1 MSASDQG
8 DAAESGE
15 LVDGGDADDLL
26 AVLEGEDLQTF
37 QRRKLRELVSCS
49 LMIVETQQAE
59 RPVTSYELRVPVPE
73 DAPHHSSTD
82 TIVLDGNVLL
92 TSWVEGRSSYRL
104 GILDLQ
110 TGKWQVMA
118 GLRGMLRDALA
129 LPGER
134 AVVLTDYALT
144 DIDWATGTIVR
155 QLTAKIGKHNSYLSR
170 EDGDAIAVGNSVATM
185 ETLVSLTDLTV
196 LKRRRRRP
204 PPAVAIPTDAQR
216 AGAARVLA
224 VANGVVVAATE
235 SRATAPQRLLILS
248 ANDHSDIGTVA
259 FPNGVECAH
268 VFAGGVIAAA
278 PDIGRAR
285 TLVAIPGAVSLPD
298 GSTALTLDAL
308 VPVANESAA
317 SLLHARA
324 KKNPPRTVFR
334 GVRLEPGEALSDF
347 TVRRITLFHC
357 SAARADLHHERPR
370 ISRVHVT
377 DLELQGSSPGGSILE
392 DVTIDGLRCP
402 EGSGFWFGCEFRRV
416 TLKGRIRGLI
426 LNPDYHGHDD
436 AEAARYE
443 LWHRERMD
451 DPEWMLDLTEATGDI
466 TIRGYPSRFIR
477 RNPELH
483 AVVTAEAA
491 RTLDWRSID
500 PGRSALYV
508 SLQELANSDWEDV
521 TLIADTHGARADA
534 DLRYIQQLRA
544 LGIAR
549 PD

>member
-1 MSASDQG
+1 
-8 DAAESGE
+8 
-15 LVDGGDADDLL
+15 
-26 AVLEGEDLQTF
+26 
-37 QRRKLRELVSCS
+37 
-49 LMIVETQQAE
+49 MIVETQQKE
-59 RPVTSYELRVPVPE
+59 RPVESQELRVPVPE
-73 DAPHHSSTD
+73 DAPYHSSTD
-82 TIVLDGNVLL
+82 TIVLDGNALL

-104 GILDLQ
+104 GILDLR
-110 TGKWQVMA
+110 TGQWRVMS
-118 GLRGMLRDALA
+118 GLRGTLRDALA

-144 DIDWATGTIVR
+144 EIDWATGTVVR
-155 QLTAKIGKHNSYLSR
+155 QLTAKIGKHNSYLHR
-170 EDGDAIAVGNSVATM
+170 EEGDAIAVGNSVATM

-196 LKRRRRRP
+196 LRRRRRRP
-204 PPAVAIPTDAQR
+204 LPAVAIPTDAHQ
-216 AGAARVLA
+216 AGAARTLA
-224 VANGVVVAATE
+224 VTDGVVVAATE
-235 SRATAPQRLLILS
+235 ARATAPQRLLILP
-248 ANDHSDIGTVA
+248 ANDRSEIGSVA

-268 VFAGGVIAAA
+268 VIAGGVIVAA

-285 TLVAIPGAVSLPD
+285 TLVVIPGVVSLPAN
-298 GSTALTLDAL
+298 STTLTLDTL
-308 VPVANESAA
+308 LSVANESAA

-334 GVRLEPGEALSDF
+334 GVRLEPGEALSDV
-347 TVRRITLFHC
+347 TGRRITLDNC
-357 SAARADLHHERPR
+357 SAGRSDTKHQRPR
-370 ISRVHVT
+370 FSRVHVT
-377 DLELQGSSPGGSILE
+377 DLELQGSSPDGAILE
-392 DVTIDGLRCP
+392 DVTIAGLRCP
-402 EGSGFWFGCEFRRV
+402 ESSGFWFGCEFHRV

-426 LNPDYHGHDD
+426 LNPTLQGSND
-436 AEAARYE
+436 ATTASYAQ
-443 LWHRERMD
+443 WHRERMQ

-491 RTLDWRSID
+491 RTLDWRSVD
-500 PGRSALYV
+500 PGRSALHV

-521 TLIADTHGARADA
+521 TLIADTHGDRTDA